1 MSKITRTLFL
11 GSALVAVAACNP
23 LTTIRPWTS
32 ASARS
37 AAGCDAFATVAS
49 AAAGTW
55 LSGARC
61 ALFVP
66 SDGAAPTRFALAGAD
81 VSLERLDDAVAD
93 GDDLWLLGTQR
104 QAGREQ
110 TAVGR
115 LRGGQVA
122 VAPPA
127 AWGLGDLRLTRLAAA
142 RPGEVWAAGA
152 QPEAG
157 RMALARYAGAGWA
170 ALDVSGLTGV
180 ALEDVDVSRD
190 GCTWAVGRRAASG
203 GVLVRYDG
211 RTLRQENVDPARA
224 GGGRVVGVSCGD
236 VWIGRQSAVRYAHG
250 HREEIAFGP
259 DAEVTGMSLCP
270 DGDLLLVGRRQ
281 VDGGPVGFSFRIR
294 DGRAQSLD
302 VQVPYLNEGWELRD
316 VGCGPAGAWAV
327 GQARRAGEIQPAG
340 LVYRLDGA
348 AWSYQAWTAG

>member
-1 MSKITRTLFL
+1 MSNVTRMLTL
-11 GSALVAVAACNP
+11 GAALAAVAACNP
-23 LTTIRPWTS
+23 VAKVGPWIGGIS
-32 ASARS
+32 PS
-37 AAGCDAFATVAS
+37 AAACDAYATVAS

-66 SDGAAPTRFALAGAD
+66 GDGGAPKRYALAGAD

-104 QAGREQ
+104 QAGRAQ

-122 VAPPA
+122 VAPPT

-142 RPGEVWAAGA
+142 RPGEVWAAGD

-157 RMALARYAGAGWA
+157 RMALARYGGTGWA
-170 ALDVSGLTGV
+170 ALDVSGLTGI

-211 RTLRQENVDPARA
+211 RTLRQENVDPATTD
-224 GGGRVVGVSCGD
+224 GGRVAGVSCGD

-259 DAEVTGMSLCP
+259 QAEVTGMSLCP
-270 DGDLLLVGRRQ
+270 DGALLLVGRRQ
-281 VDGGPVGFSFRIR
+281 VDGEPVGFSFRIR
-294 DGRAQSLD
+294 DGEAQSLD
-302 VQVPYLNEGWELRD
+302 VQVPYPAQGWELRD

-327 GQARRAGEIQPAG
+327 GQARRAGESQPAG

-348 AWSYQAWTAG
+348 VWSHQAWTAG